1 MISDK
6 ATIGKRVVFG
16 NDCTVW
22 HGATICDGV
31 VLGEGVVVGSNAWIG
46 HGTTIGNYTRIQ
58 HGAFLPNNTHVGRS
72 VFVGPN
78 VTLTDDKY
86 PKAGRLYKPEPPILE
101 DDCSIGA
108 AAVILPGVRIGRGAT
123 VGAGAVVTQDV
134 PEFTIVKG
142 VPAGV

>member
-1 MISDK
+1 MISPN
-6 ATIGKRVVFG
+6 ATIGYDVTIG
-16 NDCTVW
+16 EDCTIW
-22 HGATICDGV
+22 HGATLCDGA
-31 VLGEGVVVGSNAWIG
+31 VLGNGVVIGSHTWVGKG
-46 HGTTIGNYTRIQ
+46 CRIGNGTRVQ
-58 HGAFLPNNTHVGRS
+58 HGAFIPNNTSIGRF
-72 VFVGPN
+72 VFIGPN

-86 PKAGRLYKPEPPILE
+86 PKAGRLYQAYPPILE

-134 PEFTIVKG
+134 PEFVTVKG

>member
-6 ATIGKRVVFG
+6 AIIGENVTIG
-16 NDCTVW
+16 DECTIW
-22 HGATICDGV
+22 HGATVCDGTVLGNGV
-31 VLGEGVVVGSNAWIG
+31 VLGSFTWIG
-46 HGTTIGNYTRIQ
+46 RNCRIGARTRVQ
-58 HGAFLPNNTHVGRS
+58 HGAFIPNNTSIGRS
-72 VFVGPN
+72 VFIGPN
-78 VTLTDDKY
+78 ATLTDDKY
-86 PKAGRLYKPEPPILE
+86 PKAGRLYQAYPPILE

-134 PEFTIVKG
+134 PEFVTVKG